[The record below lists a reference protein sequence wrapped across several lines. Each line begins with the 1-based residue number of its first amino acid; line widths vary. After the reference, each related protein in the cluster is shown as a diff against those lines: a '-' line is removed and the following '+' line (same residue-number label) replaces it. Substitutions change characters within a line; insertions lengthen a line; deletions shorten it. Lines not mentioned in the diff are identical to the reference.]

1 MRVEHFTCG
10 MLSANVCFLILAWCI
25 DRLLIAY
32 WILSISNNFRRRYFN
47 KDKTFLRH
55 TNIKCKA
62 GQSLKQGNRIL
73 FYFIAFLIMLPRLEE
88 FTVPIKITSLSPLFL
103 SFIATRPRAF
113 LINVDLLPEVSK
125 ARDWKGTHYF
135 LQSSL
140 DDRATM
146 PFFFFS
152 PPILRVASAFDCN
165 NCRIQSCSTYS
176 KEWVE
181 ISFTDCNRSIYLQRC
196 AGEPL
201 RGVLRDIPGGPT
213 PSFLLSLSL
222 STQFT
227 ANNIFYTFF
236 FYFYYPFTIY

>member
-1 MRVEHFTCG
+1 MSVSSFSHG
-10 MLSANVCFLILAWCI
+10 ASI
-25 DRLLIAY
+25 DCLLLIGFY
-32 WILSISNNFRRRYFN
+32 RYLITSEDVISIKTKLSSVIRISSVKR
-47 KDKTFLRH
+47 DKV
-55 TNIKCKA
+55 CV
-62 GQSLKQGNRIL
+62 KQGNRIL